1 MQFVYPEILFG
12 LLALAIP
19 IIVHLFNFRKFKR
32 VVFSNVSFLK
42 EVKQETQSK
51 SRLKHLLILASRML
65 AIAAIVLAFAQP
77 FIPVDD
83 SDTSAG
89 KKVVSLYIDNS
100 FSMEAENEDGR
111 LIDLARN
118 QALEIVDAYQATDL
132 FHVVTNDFEGRHQ
145 FLVNK
150 DEVVELIDE
159 IQISPTTRN
168 ISDVVARQLEALSQ
182 SDISAKTAYII
193 SDLQKSTHDFETMN
207 ADTAVNFRLVPNVV
221 VDQDNIFIDS
231 VWFDSPVIRANAT
244 EQLRIRIGNTNS
256 ESIENIPLK
265 LTIDGSQKAVAS
277 FSIEPG
283 QYTDT
288 TLFFTISEPGFHKA
302 EVQIQD
308 HPVTFDDSYYFSFE
322 VAERINILE
331 IGSGKTNFVRKV
343 FEDDPYFAFTQVSS
357 LGVDYSDLPNHELII
372 LNELPQIS
380 SGLASELSKLTQAGG
395 HVLLIPGK
403 DVDLSSY
410 NAFLSL
416 IDAPSMGGLMSGP
429 RKVSEIN
436 LDHFLYKDVF
446 ESLPKNIDLPTAQ
459 NFYSLGLNSRSKGDQ
474 LLTMQGGACFL
485 GEFKSGEGRVYLSA
499 VSLIPTESNFSQ
511 HALFVTSLVR
521 IAEFAQRAHR
531 LSYIIGKDELA
542 ETFAAPDAT
551 QEPFHLTD
559 SRTGLDFLPDFRR
572 TGGTTEIY
580 LHGQP
585 SEAGSYDLQRKEQTV
600 DVFSFNYQ
608 RDESDLAFYSPS
620 DANNIIQEMGA
631 TNFTILTGG
640 LETLK
645 SEVGELNDGKKLWPL
660 FIILALLFLVIEI
673 ALIKLLK

>member
-19 IIVHLFNFRKFKR
+19 VIVHLFNFRKFKR
-32 VVFSNVSFLK
+32 VAFSNVAFLK

-83 SDTSAG
+83 ADTSAG
-89 KKVVSLYIDNS
+89 KKIVSLYIDNS

-159 IQISPTTRN
+159 VQISPTTRN
-168 ISDVVARQLEALSQ
+168 ISDVIARQMEALSN
-182 SDISAKTAYII
+182 SDISSKTAYLI
-193 SDLQKSTHDFETMN
+193 SDLQKSTHDFEGMN
-207 ADTAVNFRLVPNVV
+207 ADTTIDFRLVPNVV

-256 ESIENIPLK
+256 EAIENIPLK
-265 LTIDGSQKAVAS
+265 LHIDGSQKAVAS

-283 QYTDT
+283 QFTDT
-288 TLFFTISEPGFHKA
+288 TLFFTVSEPGFHKA
-302 EVQIQD
+302 VVQIQD
-308 HPVTFDDSYYFSFE
+308 HPVTFDDSYFFSFE
-322 VAERINILE
+322 VAERISILE
-331 IGSGKTNFVRKV
+331 IGSGQTNFVRKV

-357 LGVDYSDLPNHELII
+357 LGVDYSDLSKHELII

-380 SGLASELSKLTQAGG
+380 TGLAAELSKIIQEGG
-395 HVLLIPGK
+395 NLLVIPGK
-403 DVDLSSY
+403 DVDLNSY
-410 NAFLSL
+410 NAFLGL
-416 IDAPSMGGLMSGP
+416 LNAPSLGAITNGP

-436 LDHFLYKDVF
+436 LDHFLYRDVF
-446 ESLPKNIDLPTAQ
+446 ESLPKNIDLPVAQ
-459 NFYSLGLNSRSKGDQ
+459 RFYSLALNSRVKGDQ
-474 LLTMQGGACFL
+474 LLTMQGGGTFL
-485 GEFKSGEGRVYLSA
+485 GEFESGEGRVYLSA
-499 VSLIPTESNFSQ
+499 VSLLSSESNFSQ
-511 HALFVTSLVR
+511 HALFVTSLIR
-521 IAEFAQRAHR
+521 IAEFSQRTHK
-531 LSYIIGKDELA
+531 LSYVIGKDELA
-542 ETFAAPDAT
+542 ESFALPDAT
-551 QEPFHLTD
+551 QEPFHLVD
-559 SRTGLDFLPDFRR
+559 AVTGLDFLPGFRR
-572 TGGTTEIY
+572 IGGTTEIY

-585 SEAGSYDLQRKEQTV
+585 SEAGSYDLQLQQNTV

-608 RDESDLAFYSPS
+608 REESALEFFTPS
-620 DANNIIQEMGA
+620 DANNLIQELGA

-645 SEVGELNDGKKLWPL
+645 SEVGELNNGKKLWPL
-660 FIILALLFLVIEI
+660 LIVLALVFLIIEI